1 MFNYKDFDLTDKVA
15 VVAGGS
21 SGLGYQ
27 FARALASA
35 GANIALVARRI
46 SRLEENAETIRNDF
60 GTECTYAALDL
71 TKPDT
76 ITKAVSKIL
85 EHYGHID
92 ILVNSAGIPCRN
104 VAETQTY
111 EQWME
116 VMDTNLNGPF
126 WLMHEVVRMAMK
138 PQNYGKIINVASIH
152 AYVSRIGYNTNA
164 YCASKGGLLNLTR
177 SLANEWAQYNIT
189 VNGIA
194 PGYFPSELTQAYVD
208 SPEFKKVCETYSPFG
223 RPGKTGEM
231 DGICIYLA
239 SDASSFTTGQTIAV
253 DGGWL
258 TI

>member
-1 MFNYKDFDLTDKVA
+1 MFQFDKFDLTGKIA
-15 VVAGGS
+15 IVAGGS

-35 GANIALVARRI
+35 GANIALVARRTD
-46 SRLEENAETIRNDF
+46 RLAENAKTIHKDF
-60 GTECTYAALDL
+60 GVECISEYMDL

-76 ITKAVSKIL
+76 ITEAVTKVL
-85 EHYGHID
+85 GHYGRID
-92 ILVNSAGIPCRN
+92 ILVNSAGVPCRN

-116 VMDTNLNGPF
+116 VIDTDLNGPF

-152 AYVSRIGYNTNA
+152 AFVSRIGFNTNA
-164 YCASKGGLLNLTR
+164 YCAAKGGLLNLTR
-177 SLANEWAQYNIT
+177 SLGNEWAKYNIT

-194 PGYFPSELTQAYVD
+194 PGYFPSELTQAYID
-208 SPEFKKVCETYSPFG
+208 TPAFKETCETYSSFG
-223 RPGKTGEM
+223 RPGITGEM
-231 DGICIYLA
+231 DGLCIYLA

-258 TI
+258 TV